1 MVKEIRLLNI
11 LINYIN
17 NDLKTFKTAVFAVFI
32 AVTASFGVS
41 VISSAGRQLISN
53 EMKAMGLNGMTTSVY
68 NSNGENLTNILFYN
82 TVTNLKDV
90 SKVSP
95 IIYDKATAVFSNGI
109 SAEIIGW
116 GIDSAA
122 TDIISLKVN
131 NGRIINNADIKNRSH
146 VCMVD
151 KKIAEKVYKRS
162 NICGKNIMLTFGNTT
177 AYFTVIGT
185 VEKGS
190 SILNTLTEGDVPGF
204 IYLPYTTMSDLSNKS
219 AFDQIIFTS
228 NDTQQSAEEFK
239 QKLVDENHR
248 YRNHTIKLSNL
259 SNQKEQISNISDTAF
274 YALFAVSCVAVLV
287 CSMSV
292 GASVNTAVI
301 SKYRD
306 IGIKISMGA
315 SRWNITKE
323 FVTMAVL
330 SCIIGIYAG
339 VIFMCTALIII
350 VYILD
355 FTFKIDFT
363 LILLSVFAT
372 IFLTLIFSIMPSYNA
387 ARMSPIKALSR
398 E

>member
-68 NSNGENLTNILFYN
+68 NSNGENLTNISFYN

-131 NGRIINNADIKNRSH
+131 NGRIINNADIKNRSY

-190 SILNTLTEGDVPGF
+190 SILNSLTEGDVPGF

-239 QKLVDENHR
+239 QKLVDENHI